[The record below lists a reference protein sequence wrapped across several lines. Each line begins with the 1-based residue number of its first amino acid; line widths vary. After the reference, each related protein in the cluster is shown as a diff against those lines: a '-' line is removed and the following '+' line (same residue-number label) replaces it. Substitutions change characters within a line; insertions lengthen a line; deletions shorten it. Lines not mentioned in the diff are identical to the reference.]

1 MKFAHPHPNY
11 EYRLTRLA
19 QGTVYPG
26 CTAEQVKA
34 DIERRRELEG
44 DVVAEDFRA
53 ICREMWRRLGL

>member
-1 MKFAHPHPNY
+1 MKLAYPEPNY

-26 CTAEQVKA
+26 CTAEQVQA
-34 DIERRRELEG
+34 EIERRRDLEG
-44 DVVAEDFRA
+44 DAVANDFRN